1 MSGPLPALPWPQPT
15 SEEKVSSMEL
25 WRQIFIHGMNMF
37 NLLIVSYFFIGNGV
51 YTLLM
56 VLSLAT
62 VWLYN
67 RRLAYQDVDE
77 LRESPVTPPVTIVI
91 PAWNEEQIILETTVS
106 TLQTDYPELE
116 VVVVDDGS
124 NDETLT
130 RLIDRFQLMKMD
142 LIYRPHIPTQPVS
155 GFYMNPDIPNLLV
168 ISKENG
174 GKPDALNV
182 GINVCRTPYFCTL
195 DSDSILERDAL
206 LRLMRPVVH
215 SPINT
220 VASGGIVRVMNG
232 CQIRDG
238 KVERVALPK
247 SSLERF
253 QVVEYLRSFLFG
265 RTGWDIMGGTLIVS
279 GAFAVFHRETV
290 MEAGGFAHDTVTE
303 DMDLV
308 VQLHHW
314 AAKNK
319 RRIRMSFTSDPV
331 CWTEC
336 PATLKMLG
344 KQRRRWQLGLC
355 QTLWKHSEMLFNRKY
370 GLVGTFSFPFHLY
383 VEALGAA
390 VEFLGYFMVPL
401 AIIFGMVPAML
412 YLLFVLLSL
421 AYGGLLSIGAVL
433 LEELTYRRYPG
444 YRDLAKLLWFAFI
457 ENLGY
462 RQLVLYYRFEGVVRF
477 LTRSWHWEKVTH
489 VGVSQ

>member
-1 MSGPLPALPWPQPT
+1 
-15 SEEKVSSMEL
+15 MEFL
-25 WRQIFIHGMNMF
+25 RQVFIHGMNMF

-56 VLSLAT
+56 VLSLAV
-62 VWLYN
+62 VWVYN
-67 RRLAYQDVDE
+67 RRLAYQDLDE
-77 LRESPVTPPVTIVI
+77 IRESPVTPPVTIVI
-91 PAWNEEQIILETTVS
+91 PAWNEEQIIVETTAS
-106 TLQTDYPELE
+106 ILQTDYPSLE

-124 NDETLT
+124 TDSTLA
-130 RLIDRFQLMKMD
+130 RLIEHFRLVKMD
-142 LIYRPHIPTQPVS
+142 LIYRPHIPTKTVRS
-155 GFYMNPDIPNLLV
+155 FYMNPDLPNLLV
-168 ISKENG
+168 ISKDNG
-174 GKPDALNV
+174 GKPDALNA

-206 LRLMRPVVH
+206 LRLMRPVIS
-215 SPINT
+215 SPVNT
-220 VASGGIVRVMNG
+220 VASGGIVRVLNG
-232 CQIRDG
+232 CDVRDG
-238 KVERVALPK
+238 RVTKVALPK
-247 SSLERF
+247 SRLERF

-265 RTGWDIMGGTLIVS
+265 RTGWDLLGGTLIVS

-290 MEAGGFAHDTVTE
+290 VEAGGFAHDTVTE

-344 KQRRRWQLGLC
+344 KQRRRWQMGLC
-355 QTLWKHSEMLFNRKY
+355 QTLLKHAEMLFNRKY
-370 GLVGTFSFPFHLY
+370 GLVGNFSFPFHLY
-383 VEALGAA
+383 VEALGAV

-401 AIIFGMVPAML
+401 AIILGLVPAML

-433 LEELTYRRYPG
+433 LEELTYRRYPE

-457 ENLGY
+457 ENIGY
-462 RQLVLYYRFEGVVRF
+462 RQLVLYYRLEGVVRF
-477 LTRSWHWEKVTH
+477 LTGSRHWEKVTH
-489 VGVSQ
+489 VGITS